1 MKDIPVKSSQ
11 VADVSK
17 RPESK
22 PIQKPKPGA
31 QAAPKQVVKPKPTAP
46 ASDAKGPTQ
55 VQS

>member
-11 VADVSK
+11 VADAPK

-22 PIQKPKPGA
+22 PIQKLKPGA

-46 ASDAKGPTQ
+46 ASDAKGPT
-55 VQS
+55 